1 MKRTLCLLMLFF
13 ALFAINQTARA
24 QDYVYSVSHVEQ
36 VGDPSDPGSVMA
48 GYSGTGM
55 TYGLAAWYDAVH
67 VSTLERDGAI
77 IDQQIYE
84 SFPSVFNETS
94 APLLAGSIYRQY
106 TDSALLIIYNYVCG
120 AGWYDAFGFSLGDN
134 LPYGENIQWY
144 PFPIPPLCIAN
155 QLIYLGYTVA
165 EEQASQPNQPCVDT
179 CVPCKRDKR
188 NKEIICGAGAS
199 ECEAQAYLAYQSALS
214 TCSNQ
219 GFCDPSSPTFDQQQ
233 CDTCRAA
240 ARNAFI
246 DATAAC
252 PVSTN
257 CFLSVPDCFGKVSC
271 PNGPNGAPAPC
282 N

>member
-1 MKRTLCLLMLFF
+1 MYFF
-13 ALFAINQTARA
+13 ALFAFSQTASA
-24 QDYVYSVSHVEQ
+24 QEYVYGVSHVEQ
-36 VGDPSDPGSVMA
+36 VGDPADPGSVMA

-55 TYGLAAWYDAVH
+55 TYGLATWYNAVQ

-77 IDQQIYE
+77 VGQQIYE
-84 SFPSVFNETS
+84 NFPSVFNVTA
-94 APLLAGSIYRQY
+94 APLLAGSVYRQY
-106 TDSALLIIYNYVCG
+106 TDSILRIIYNNICG
-120 AGWYDAFGFSLGDN
+120 AGWYNAFGFSSGDN
-134 LPYGENIQWY
+134 LPYGENNLWY
-144 PFPIPPLCIAN
+144 PFPIPPVCVAN

-214 TCSNQ
+214 TCSDQ
-219 GFCDPSSPTFDQQQ
+219 GFCDPSSPTFNQQQ
-233 CDTCRAA
+233 CDTCRAD

-252 PVSTN
+252 PVSSN

-271 PNGPNGAPAPC
+271 PNGPI
-282 N
+282 